1 MKQSVISKIVAFILG
16 NKYYANIINTRGTN
30 KCELC
35 CFIFNTREQADAHRL
50 SVDDATKSFMH
61 VETISFRSRN
71 KYICCYPDASVA
83 K

>member
-16 NKYYANIINTRGTN
+16 NEYYANIINTRGTN

-35 CFIFNTREQADAHRL
+35 CFIFNTREQAELHAKEIDTSTA
-50 SVDDATKSFMH
+50 SFLH